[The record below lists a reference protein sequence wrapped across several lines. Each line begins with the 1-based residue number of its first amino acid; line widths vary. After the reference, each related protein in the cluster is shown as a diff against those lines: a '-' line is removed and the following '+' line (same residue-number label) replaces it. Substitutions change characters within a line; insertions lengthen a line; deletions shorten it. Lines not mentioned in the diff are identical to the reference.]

1 MAVLLGSV
9 AAFEIAHAVVKFLL
23 FSGSEDPCKIA
34 TDQTK
39 GYAPCPDND
48 ATENPTS
55 MGYVGE
61 VPINN
66 FAILHKTSSMKTQTA
81 NVEPFHDAVNY
92 FVTSSSKKVQAL
104 KKAPAKKKLKS
115 SEKRA
120 MAITRAKKSMAAD
133 KMKVEAIKK
142 RKAADVRRVWSPTA
156 RNVP

>member
-23 FSGSEDPCKIA
+23 FSGSDPSKIT

-39 GYAPCPDND
+39 KYAPCPDND
-48 ATENPTS
+48 ATENPTI
-55 MGYVGE
+55 GYVDE

-66 FAILHKTSSMKTQTA
+66 FEIRHKTSSVKTQTA
-81 NVEPFHDAVNY
+81 NVEPFHDGLNY

-104 KKAPAKKKLKS
+104 KKAPSKKKLKS

-142 RKAADVRRVWSPTA
+142 RKEADVRRV
-156 RNVP
+156 